1 MPNPGVG
8 LVHPGLAASVA
19 VAGFFPQRVTIQAS
33 TATTNTFGET
43 TLAWEA
49 LANHVDIPARMA
61 PGQSGQGS
69 MAREQELRRADQTLV
84 TDPYRI
90 GLNRWC
96 PDITTGHRAL
106 VKGVAYDILT
116 VEADA
121 QSGLTWL
128 TCEVT
133 R

>member
-19 VAGFFPQRVTIQAS
+19 GAGFFPQRVTIQAP
-33 TATTNTFGET
+33 TPTTNTFGET
-43 TLAWEA
+43 TSTWEA

-61 PGQSGQGS
+61 PGQAGTGSG
-69 MAREQELRRADQTLV
+69 ARTQEVRRADQTLV

-96 PDITTGHRAL
+96 PDIATGHRAL

-121 QSGLTWL
+121 QSSVTWL
-128 TCEVT
+128 TVE
-133 R
+133 RIR